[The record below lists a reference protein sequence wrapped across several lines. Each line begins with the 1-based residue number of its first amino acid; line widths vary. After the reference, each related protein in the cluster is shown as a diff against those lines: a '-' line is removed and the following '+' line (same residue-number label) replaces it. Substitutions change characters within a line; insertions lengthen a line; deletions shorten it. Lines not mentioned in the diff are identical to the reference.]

1 MIQTREAFI
10 GEFSD
15 SLRCGTLSSRWRATE
30 RSDITAL
37 FSSLVSWAASFVTCF
52 THVSLIW
59 CDAEG
64 QRFRAREIILTQ
76 PASSLIASV
85 MIMVV
90 IIGCQQSGTVDLFIC
105 VTPESISMWLLFF
118 VTAEWQ
124 RWWAIVSRAA
134 QCLWA
139 DHSWSSDLKAANGD
153 LTTRISQGC
162 MMVFERSILSILSCS
177 RIVKH
182 QLVLREFPSNSTN
195 MSNSPWE
202 SALYCFILGSF
213 NWSGLG
219 AAVLSHIR
227 SNHFI
232 LTLTNVLSDA
242 CQNRSVAREKP
253 WFTFANSV
261 EHLLSKVQ

>member
-1 MIQTREAFI
+1 MRRRRSKVSSERDHFNPTSVQSDCISHDYGCYNWMSAIRHCGLVYLCHTR
-10 GEFSD
+10 
-15 SLRCGTLSSRWRATE
+15 
-30 RSDITAL
+30 
-37 FSSLVSWAASFVTCF
+37 
-52 THVSLIW
+52 
-59 CDAEG
+59 
-64 QRFRAREIILTQ
+64 
-76 PASSLIASV
+76 
-85 MIMVV
+85 
-90 IIGCQQSGTVDLFIC
+90 
-105 VTPESISMWLLFF
+105 ISMWLLFF

-195 MSNSPWE
+195 VSNSPWE

-219 AAVLSHIR
+219 AAILSHIR

-232 LTLTNVLSDA
+232 LTFTNVLSDA